1 MRRGILMGIEALTG
15 VLLLCVLVFFALGA
29 PVALALGGIAMSI
42 GYMVWGDGI
51 FNVIPTTLEATY
63 FSFVLLAIPLYIY
76 MGQLLTKS
84 GIGDAM
90 FNATQ
95 MVIGKVR
102 GSLAISVIGV
112 CSMIGAMVG
121 IIGAGIMTS
130 GSIAL
135 KPMLDRGYNRQLAL
149 GVIMA
154 GGALGILIP
163 PSIPMIMFAAT
174 TQNSVGRMFLG
185 AMMPALLTIAM
196 LIVYVVISC
205 RLDPSRAPLDR
216 EQEDVPELSAKEKF
230 RIARDGFFAILLI
243 VAVLGSI
250 ISGIATPTESG
261 AIGVVG
267 AILLAILF
275 KRFKL
280 DMFRTA
286 GMHTATLVS
295 VAMWIIFG
303 ASVFSNFH
311 LLMGVQAMVADF
323 TGSLDLP
330 PLAIVIMFQIIM
342 LLLGFIIDEFIIV
355 LMCAPLFTPIVVSM
369 GYDPIWFG
377 VLMIINIL
385 VAVQTPPYGFALF
398 YLKGIAPAD
407 VRMADIYRTVAPF
420 IMVNLVVLVLCMIFP
435 QIILWLPNLVMGGPG

>member
-1 MRRGILMGIEALTG
+1 MEIELLTA
-15 VLLLCVLVFFALGA
+15 VLLGCILLFFALGA
-29 PVALALGGIAMSI
+29 PVGLALGGIAMGI
-42 GYMVWGDGI
+42 GYLTWGESL

-63 FSFVLLAIPLYIY
+63 FSFILLAIPLYIY
-76 MGQLLTKS
+76 MGQLLTRS

-95 MVIGKVR
+95 LVLGKVR

-135 KPMLDRGYNRQLAL
+135 RPMLERGYDRRLAL

-154 GGALGILIP
+154 GGGLGILIP
-163 PSIPMIMFAAT
+163 PSIPMIMFAAS

-185 AMMPALLTIAM
+185 AMVPALLTITVLVAY
-196 LIVYVVISC
+196 VYISC
-205 RLDPSRAPLDR
+205 KLNPRKAPLHTERD
-216 EQEDVPELSAKEKF
+216 DFVPDTPAQKF
-230 RIARDGFFAILLI
+230 KILRDGFAALALI
-243 VAVLGSI
+243 FVVLGSI

-267 AILLAILF
+267 AILLSILF
-275 KRFKL
+275 KRFKPQL
-280 DMFRTA
+280 FMAA
-286 GMHTATLVS
+286 GFQTATLIS
-295 VAMWIIFG
+295 VAMWIILG

-311 LLMGVQAMVADF
+311 LLMGVQNMVADF
-323 TGSLDLP
+323 TATLDLP
-330 PLAIVIMFQIIM
+330 PLMIIIMFQLIM

-355 LMCAPLFTPIVVSM
+355 LMCAPLFTPIAVSL

-377 VLMIINIL
+377 VLMILNIL
-385 VAVQTPPYGFALF
+385 IAVQTPPYGFALF
-398 YLKGIAPAD
+398 YLKGIAPPD
-407 VRMADIYRTVAPF
+407 VSMGDIYRSVAPF
-420 IMVNLVVLVLCMIFP
+420 VGLNLLVLVLCMIFP
-435 QIILWLPNLVMGGPG
+435 QIVLWLPNLVMG

>member
-15 VLLLCVLVFFALGA
+15 VLLLCVLTFFALGA

-95 MVIGKVR
+95 MVIGRVR

-377 VLMIINIL
+377 VLMIINIV

-407 VRMADIYRTVAPF
+407 VSMADIYRSVAPF

>member
-1 MRRGILMGIEALTG
+1 
-15 VLLLCVLVFFALGA
+15 FALGA
-29 PVALALGGIAMSI
+29 PVGLALAGIAMGV
-42 GYMVWGDGI
+42 GYMTWGDGI
-51 FNVIPTTLEATY
+51 FNVIPTTVEATF
-63 FSFVLLAIPLYIY
+63 FSFILLAIPLYIY

-90 FNATQ
+90 FNASQ
-95 MVIGKVR
+95 MVLGKVR
-102 GSLAISVIGV
+102 GSLAISVICV

-135 KPMLDRGYNRQLAL
+135 RPMLERGYNKRLAL

-154 GGALGILIP
+154 GGGLGILIP
-163 PSIPMIMFAAT
+163 PSIPMIMFAAS
-174 TQNSVGRMFLG
+174 TQNSVGRMFLA
-185 AMMPALLTIAM
+185 AMVPALITVVLLIA
-196 LIVYVVISC
+196 YVVVSC
-205 RLDPSRAPLDR
+205 RLNPDRAPITQADFDN
-216 EQEDVPELSAKEKF
+216 QQLSPMAKM
-230 RIARDGFFAILLI
+230 RVARDGFLSILLI
-243 VAVLGSI
+243 VVVLGSI

-267 AILLAILF
+267 AILLAIVF

-280 DMFRTA
+280 DMFRAA
-286 GMHTATLVS
+286 GLQTGVLVS
-295 VAMWIIFG
+295 VAMWIILG

-323 TGSLDLP
+323 TDTLDLP
-330 PLAIVIMFQIIM
+330 PIMIIIMFQVIM

-355 LMCAPLFTPIVVSM
+355 LMCAPLFTPIAVSL

-385 VAVQTPPYGFALF
+385 IAVQTPPYGFALF
-398 YLKGIAPAD
+398 YLKGIAPPE
-407 VRMADIYRTVAPF
+407 VGMGEIYKSVTPF
-420 IMVNLVVLVLCMIFP
+420 ILLNLTVLIICMVFPELV
-435 QIILWLPNLVMGGPG
+435 LWLPNLVMN

>member
-1 MRRGILMGIEALTG
+1 MGIEMLTG
-15 VLLLCVLVFFALGA
+15 VLLLCILIFFALGA
-29 PVALALGGIAMSI
+29 QVGLALGGIAMAV
-42 GYMVWGDGI
+42 GYMTWGDGI

-63 FSFVLLAIPLYIY
+63 FSFILLAIPLYIY

-90 FNATQ
+90 FNFSQ
-95 MVIGKVR
+95 MLIGRVR

-135 KPMLDRGYNRQLAL
+135 RPMLERGYDKRLAL

-154 GGALGILIP
+154 GGGLGILIP
-163 PSIPMIMFAAT
+163 PSIPMIMFAAS
-174 TQNSVGRMFLG
+174 TQNSIGRMFLG
-185 AMMPALLTIAM
+185 AMVPALLTVIF
-196 LIVYVVISC
+196 LITYVIVSC
-205 RLDPSRAPLDR
+205 KLNPERAPLGS
-216 EQEDVPELSAKEKF
+216 EQDDLPDLTPKQKF
-230 RIARDGFFAILLI
+230 RTARDGLFAMLLI

-250 ISGIATPTESG
+250 ITGIATPTESG

-275 KRFKL
+275 KRFKV
-280 DMFRTA
+280 DMFQQA
-286 GMHTATLVS
+286 GVQTGILVS

-303 ASVFSNFH
+303 ASIFSNFH
-311 LLMGVQAMVADF
+311 LLMGVQSMVAGF
-323 TGSLDLP
+323 TASLDLP
-330 PLAIVIMFQIIM
+330 PIMIIIMFQLIM

-355 LMCAPLFTPIVVSM
+355 LMCAPLFTPIAVSL

-385 VAVQTPPYGFALF
+385 IAVQTPPYGFALF
-398 YLKGIAPAD
+398 YLKGIAPAGIG
-407 VRMADIYRTVAPF
+407 MGEIYRSVTPF
-420 IMVNLVVLVLCMIFP
+420 ILLNLSVLILCMVFP
-435 QIILWLPNLVMGGPG
+435 EIVLWLPNKVMG

>member
-1 MRRGILMGIEALTG
+1 MGIELLTG
-15 VLLLCVLVFFALGA
+15 ALLLCILVFFALGA
-29 PVALALGGIAMSI
+29 PVGLALGGIAMAV
-42 GYMVWGDGI
+42 GYMTWGEGI
-51 FNVIPTTLEATY
+51 FNVIPTTLESTY
-63 FSFVLLAIPLYIY
+63 FSFILLAIPLYIY

-90 FNATQ
+90 FNASQ
-95 MVIGKVR
+95 MLIGRVR

-135 KPMLDRGYNRQLAL
+135 KPMLDRGYDKRLAL

-154 GGALGILIP
+154 GGGLGILIP
-163 PSIPMIMFAAT
+163 PSIPMIMFAAS
-174 TQNSVGRMFLG
+174 TQNSIGRMFLG
-185 AMMPALLTIAM
+185 AMVPAAIM
-196 LIVYVVISC
+196 IVFLITYVVISC
-205 RLDPSRAPLDR
+205 KINPHKAPLESDLADFVQPTPR
-216 EQEDVPELSAKEKF
+216 QKF
-230 RIARDGFFAILLI
+230 RIARDGLFAILLI

-250 ISGIATPTESG
+250 ITGIATPTESG

-267 AILLAILF
+267 ALLLAIVF

-280 DMFRTA
+280 EMFQAA
-286 GMHTATLVS
+286 GFQTATLVS

-311 LLMGVQAMVADF
+311 LLMGVQNMVADF
-323 TGSLDLP
+323 AAGLDMP
-330 PLAIVIMFQIIM
+330 PIMIIIMFQLIM

-355 LMCAPLFTPIVVSM
+355 LMCAPLFTPIAVSL

-385 VAVQTPPYGFALF
+385 IAVQTPPYGFALF
-398 YLKGIAPAD
+398 YLKGIAPPD
-407 VRMADIYRTVAPF
+407 VGMGDIYKSVTPF
-420 IMVNLVVLVLCMIFP
+420 ILLNLSVLILCMVFP
-435 QIILWLPNLVMGGPG
+435 EIVLWLPNKVMG

>member
-1 MRRGILMGIEALTG
+1 MGIEALTG
-15 VLLLCVLVFFALGA
+15 VLLLCVLIFFALGA

-42 GYMVWGDGI
+42 GYMVWGEGI

-163 PSIPMIMFAAT
+163 PSIPMIMFAAS

-185 AMMPALLTIAM
+185 AMMPALLTITM
-196 LIVYVVISC
+196 LIIYVVISC
-205 RLDPSRAPLDR
+205 RLDPDRAP
-216 EQEDVPELSAKEKF
+216 Q
-230 RIARDGFFAILLI
+230 LI
-243 VAVLGSI
+243 
-250 ISGIATPTESG
+250 TT
-261 AIGVVG
+261 
-267 AILLAILF
+267 
-275 KRFKL
+275 
-280 DMFRTA
+280 
-286 GMHTATLVS
+286 
-295 VAMWIIFG
+295 
-303 ASVFSNFH
+303 
-311 LLMGVQAMVADF
+311 
-323 TGSLDLP
+323 
-330 PLAIVIMFQIIM
+330 
-342 LLLGFIIDEFIIV
+342 
-355 LMCAPLFTPIVVSM
+355 
-369 GYDPIWFG
+369 
-377 VLMIINIL
+377 
-385 VAVQTPPYGFALF
+385 
-398 YLKGIAPAD
+398 
-407 VRMADIYRTVAPF
+407 
-420 IMVNLVVLVLCMIFP
+420 
-435 QIILWLPNLVMGGPG
+435 